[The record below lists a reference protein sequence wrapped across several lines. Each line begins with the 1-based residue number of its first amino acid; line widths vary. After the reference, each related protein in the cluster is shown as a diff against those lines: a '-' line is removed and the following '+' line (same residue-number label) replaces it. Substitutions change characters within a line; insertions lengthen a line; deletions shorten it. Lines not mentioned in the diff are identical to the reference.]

1 MRRNKSKYNSV
12 KSIVDYLN
20 TTVVVSENKIM
31 RDVFGYDR
39 NNSYM
44 SNKKYADMLRRGLDK
59 GLIQRVEM
67 PFKIPNTRAKYFYYV
82 GNRYEHLTI
91 HSLDISMFI
100 MHNEAK

>member
-44 SNKKYADMLRRGLDK
+44 SNKKYADMLRRGLYN
-59 GLIQRVEM
+59 GLIRRVEM

-82 GNRYEHLTI
+82 GNKNEIFNSGVHQI
-91 HSLDISMFI
+91 AMFI
-100 MHNEAK
+100 MQNEAK